1 MAILQQSARSRI
13 EFERGVPS
21 QERVGDRG
29 ASTAT
34 RSSSMTLKLVNG
46 GVPATV
52 RGLVA
57 DLGGG
62 VHMFVTL
69 ISPSNCMW
77 TCLLCNATGEKLVN
91 YFQILT
97 YLLRKTQCK

>member
-1 MAILQQSARSRI
+1 M
-13 EFERGVPS
+13 PP
-21 QERVGDRG
+21 QERVGDRDG
-29 ASTAT
+29 STAT

-77 TCLLCNATGEKLVN
+77 TCLLGNATGENLLTN
-91 YFQILT
+91 YFRT
-97 YLLRKTQCK
+97 

>member
-1 MAILQQSARSRI
+1 MIDGNTAAVSVFQI
-13 EFERGVPS
+13 ECERGMPS

-29 ASTAT
+29 GSTAT

-77 TCLLCNATGEKLVN
+77 TCLLCKATGEKLRN
-91 YFQILT
+91 YF
-97 YLLRKTQCK
+97 RS